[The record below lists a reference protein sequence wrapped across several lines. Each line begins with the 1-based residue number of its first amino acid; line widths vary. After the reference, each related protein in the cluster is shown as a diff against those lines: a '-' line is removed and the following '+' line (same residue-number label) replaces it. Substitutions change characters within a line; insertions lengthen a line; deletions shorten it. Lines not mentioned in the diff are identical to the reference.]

1 MRYRYGE
8 LDLDL
13 LRSLV
18 AGEQLME
25 LVRQLLLRTGG
36 DVSEAL
42 AWMKQLQRRGV
53 IPEDVDLDAL
63 VEALESRGIL
73 GRDGTGNLEVA
84 PSGERMLRR
93 SALEEVFRGL
103 KQPGFGEHPV
113 PKSGAGVE
121 RLPETRA
128 WRFGDPLDTIDA
140 RKSFEN
146 ALRRAGA
153 PAADES
159 VGLLGDDLEVSET
172 ELLSSCATV
181 IAIDVSHSMVLY
193 GEDRFTPAK
202 KVSLALVELIRRKF
216 RKDSIDVI
224 LFGDEARVVPV
235 AQLSRAQPGPF
246 HTNTKAGLELGAA
259 LLRRRRH
266 ANKQLFLV
274 TDGKPSC
281 VTENGKLYKNPFG
294 LDLRIV
300 NRTLEAAEKCRRDGI
315 ELTTFMVAT
324 DPTLVDFVETMTR
337 IARGRAF
344 LASPDSLAEVV
355 LADFVRNR
363 RRRVR

>member
-1 MRYRYGE
+1 VRHRYGE

-18 AGEQLME
+18 AAEKLLE
-25 LVRQLLLRTGG
+25 LFRELLLRTGG

-42 AWMKQLQRRGV
+42 EWMKQLQRRGA

-63 VEALESRGIL
+63 LEQLETRGFL
-73 GRDGTGNLEVA
+73 GRGEDGRFELASG
-84 PSGERMLRR
+84 GERMLRR

-103 KQPGFGEHPV
+103 RKGGVGDHPV
-113 PKSGAGVE
+113 PRTGAGSE
-121 RLPETRA
+121 RLPETRP
-128 WRFGDPLDTIDA
+128 WCFGDPLDSIDA

-153 PAADES
+153 PGAGEAVRFDEE
-159 VGLLGDDLEVSET
+159 DLEVSET

-181 IAIDVSHSMVLY
+181 IAIDISHSMVLY

-202 KVSLALVELIRRKF
+202 KVSLALVELIRRKY
-216 RKDSIDVI
+216 RKDSIDVV
-224 LFGDEARVVPV
+224 LFGDEATVVPV
-235 AQLSRAQPGPF
+235 AKLSQAQPGPF
-246 HTNTKAGLELGAA
+246 HTNTKAGLELAAA

-266 ANKQLFLV
+266 ANRQLFLV

-281 VTENGKLYKNPFG
+281 ITENGRLYKNPFG

-300 NRTLEAAEKCRRDGI
+300 NRTLEAAEQCRRDGI